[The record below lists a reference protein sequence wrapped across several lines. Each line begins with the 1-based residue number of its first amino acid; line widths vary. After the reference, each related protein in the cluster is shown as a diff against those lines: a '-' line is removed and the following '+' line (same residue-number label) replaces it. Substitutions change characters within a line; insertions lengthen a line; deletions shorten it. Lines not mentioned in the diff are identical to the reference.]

1 MLCKHD
7 DNLPVCSS
15 AWHSPVLVELMNI
28 SQIFTLLLSLHDLM
42 WRDRAFMVHSGAP
55 CILRNVFCERP
66 QRFNFFIIKHWSHI
80 QHVYILAVQK
90 KNMIWCLCLSKCSSA
105 NFQNTALN
113 MPVSS
118 RITENLELNFHELLT
133 KYKMKPV
140 LDVSS
145 QKAS

>member
-1 MLCKHD
+1 
-7 DNLPVCSS
+7 
-15 AWHSPVLVELMNI
+15 
-28 SQIFTLLLSLHDLM
+28 
-42 WRDRAFMVHSGAP
+42 
-55 CILRNVFCERP
+55 
-66 QRFNFFIIKHWSHI
+66 
-80 QHVYILAVQK
+80 
-90 KNMIWCLCLSKCSSA
+90 
-105 NFQNTALN
+105 